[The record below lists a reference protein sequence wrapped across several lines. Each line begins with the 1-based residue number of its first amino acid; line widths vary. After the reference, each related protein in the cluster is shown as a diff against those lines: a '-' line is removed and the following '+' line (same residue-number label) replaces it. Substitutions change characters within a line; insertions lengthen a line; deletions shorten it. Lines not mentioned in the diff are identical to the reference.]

1 MKDKIQMVDLGVQHR
16 ALEKEIF
23 KKWKELCDSTS
34 FILGDE
40 VQKFEHEF
48 AKFCGTRYAVGVSSG
63 TSALHVAIEAVGC
76 EGKDVVSTP
85 FTFIATSEAIVQAGG
100 DIKWV
105 DIHPDYYTLDGEKLE
120 QKVTKKTGV
129 ILPVHIYGH
138 PAPMDKIMELA
149 ETYDCRVIEDC
160 AQSHGAKFN
169 GQTTGSIGD
178 LGCFSFYPGKNM
190 GAYGDAGCVVTNDKN
205 LACKVRNLRA
215 HGAPKKYYHTQ
226 LGFNYRLDALQAAVL
241 RIKLKHLKKWNE
253 SRRKIAKLYTQAL
266 EDTPLKLPRT
276 QKDVVHVYH
285 QYSVLTDKR
294 KALSKKL
301 EKDGIATA
309 MHYPIPLHLQ
319 PSFDF
324 MELGKGSFPRA
335 EKVAAR
341 CLSLPMYPELSEEK
355 INYITDK
362 IKEFYE

>member
-16 ALEKEIF
+16 ALEDEIF

-34 FILGDE
+34 FILGEE
-40 VQKFEHEF
+40 VQKFEQEF
-48 AKFCGTRYAVGVSSG
+48 AEFCGTEYAVGVSSG
-63 TSALHVAIEAVGC
+63 TSALHVALEAVGC
-76 EGKDVVSTP
+76 RDKEVVSTP

-100 DIKWV
+100 NIKWV
-105 DIHPDYYTLDGEKLE
+105 DIHPDYYTVAEDELEKS
-120 QKVTKKTGV
+120 VNSNTGV

-149 ETYDCRVIEDC
+149 ETYDCKVIEDC
-160 AQSHGAKFN
+160 AQSHGAKFK
-169 GQTTGSIGD
+169 GRKTGSIGD

-190 GAYGDAGCVVTNDKN
+190 GAYGDAGCVVTDDEE
-205 LACKVRNLRA
+205 LARKVRNLRA
-215 HGAPKKYYHTQ
+215 HGAPEKYYHTD

-253 SRRKIAKLYTQAL
+253 SRRKIAELYTRAL
-266 EDTPLKLPRT
+266 EDTPLKLPQT
-276 QKDVVHVYH
+276 DKDSIHVFH
-285 QYSVLTDKR
+285 QYSILTEKR
-294 KALSKKL
+294 EELSEKL

-319 PSFDF
+319 PSFEF
-324 MELGKGSFPRA
+324 MELGRGTFPVA
-335 EKVAAR
+335 EKVASR

-355 INYITDK
+355 VNYITDK